1 MSIKR
6 VHLNIHSKL
15 KTPSTTTDHGLLR
28 VPRISYCQLPFAIV
42 PNIVYKLNSSFSA
55 KSGLHYQSR
64 GPTSNALWSIWVV
77 VVVVVTMVG
86 GLNCTQCIFNE
97 APPSSVVQ
105 SAYWRPSPLY
115 HRRVQAILVL
125 RFRKGCLMPQPHTRE
140 GNAA

>member
-1 MSIKR
+1 MYIKR

-15 KTPSTTTDHGLLR
+15 KTPSKTFDHGMAFCVCREL
-28 VPRISYCQLPFAIV
+28 VIANLPFAIV

-64 GPTSNALWSIWVV
+64 GPTSKALWSIWV

-125 RFRKGCLMPQPHTRE
+125 RKGCLMPQPHTRE